1 MTGLLD
7 ELSPPLLD
15 WLSRQRWY
23 AGNTRT
29 AATVT
34 VAARTVLP
42 GPAGQLPVPVEHVL
56 LRVGYADGGFDTYQV
71 FIGWDREPAVE
82 HAGAALI
89 GAAGGR
95 TASDAL
101 YDDET
106 ARALLRLIQNNS
118 TVDALRFVA
127 EPGALLPVDAAS
139 RVVGA
144 EQSNTSVVFDAAAIL
159 KVFRRVV
166 PGTNPDLEL
175 ARVLGRAGSPH
186 TAALLGA
193 IEGVTGAGEP
203 LSLGMVTQFAPNS
216 AEGWA
221 MALTSARDLLAGSG
235 LHADEVG
242 GDFAG
247 EAYRLGEAVASVH
260 RTLAVELGE
269 QVGVP
274 PVARMLDRLDAAAAE
289 VPALS
294 GYLDAARTALRGA
307 AEPTALQRIHGDLHL
322 GQVLRT
328 PEHWLLID
336 FEGEPGQPIDA
347 RRRPDSPLRDVA
359 GMLRSFDYAAYQ
371 LLVDQPDDERLDR
384 RAREW
389 AGRNRNSFCDGYAAV
404 AGHDPRAQ
412 PALLVAYELD
422 KVVYEAGYE
431 ARQRPGWLWIPMR
444 SIRRLLS
451 TGVEL

>member
-1 MTGLLD
+1 MTPYLD
-7 ELSPPLLD
+7 ELSPPLTD

-23 AGNTRT
+23 AGR
-29 AATVT
+29 ARTVT
-34 VAARTVLP
+34 SVRAAARTSLP
-42 GPAGQLPVPVEHVL
+42 GDVEHAL
-56 LRVGYADGGFDTYQV
+56 LRVGYADAGHDTYQV
-71 FIGWDREPAVE
+71 FVGWDRPAPPA
-82 HAGAALI
+82 HAGGAVI
-89 GAAGGR
+89 GTVDGR

-101 YDDET
+101 YDDES
-106 ARALLRLIQNNS
+106 ARGLLGLIQDDS
-118 TVDALRFVA
+118 TVDGLRFVP
-127 EPGALLPVDAAS
+127 EPGAQLPVHAAS
-139 RVVGA
+139 RVVDA
-144 EQSNTSVVFDAAAIL
+144 EQSNTSVVFDAEAIL

-166 PGTNPDLEL
+166 PGVNPDLEL
-175 ARVLGRAGSPH
+175 SRVLGRAHSPH

-193 IEGVTGAGEP
+193 IEGTDPDGQP
-203 LSLGMVTQFAPNS
+203 LSLGMVTQFAPNA

-221 MALTSARDLLAGSG
+221 MALTSARDLFAAGD

-247 EAYRLGEAVASVH
+247 EAHRLGEAVASVH
-260 RTLAVELGE
+260 QTLAHELGE
-269 QVGVP
+269 QVGPP
-274 PVARMLDRLDAAAAE
+274 PVPQMVSRLDAAAAE
-289 VPALS
+289 VPALA
-294 GYLDAARTALRGA
+294 GYVRGA
-307 AEPTALQRIHGDLHL
+307 RESLLGAREPTPLQRIHGDLHL

-336 FEGEPGQPIDA
+336 FEGEPGQPMEA

-371 LLVDQPDDERLDR
+371 LLVNQPDDEQLGT
-384 RAREW
+384 RAQEW
-389 AGRNRNSFCDGYAAV
+389 AGRNRNAFCDGYAAV

-422 KVVYEAGYE
+422 KVAYEVAYE
-431 ARQRPGWLWIPMR
+431 ARHRPGWLWIPLR